1 MSGRIP
7 TAYRVTASRQGT
19 SMKAT
24 GLKPDAVVSNMPNV
38 PISNRPVTQQGLS
51 GIKSSQPAYGR
62 SVYDKSYYLGVVRQK
77 ITDLHNEVDKFE
89 NEMQEIQRDTSMFK
103 TLEKKRE
110 NLIKEVRNLEGELA
124 DYNLSLDKKRS
135 DANADEV
142 LANFEYMK
150 AQNQRSRE
158 FLDSLFL
165 ERKTVEE
172 EIARIEYEIASIN
185 ALAEEKLTELD
196 PEDRSAYNRL
206 KEENRLLEE
215 EIMHRKQSLEGV
227 NQRLNMADARL
238 RTDVMKQKANH
249 QREQRLNLLRRKEDL
264 EVQTNEDNLSFPE
277 ARERLLARAKA
288 DGQVIKDTENRIKE
302 VEKAISNYK
311 KQITDLESD
320 LKSSNDNSNKE
331 KYELFYQKDK
341 EMTEFID
348 SFEPT
353 RKSEMEM
360 IKQAE
365 DNIAA
370 LLERIAKLTDR
381 RENLPSQ
388 DQVKEWESE
397 YHFKVDKTGDSAVTL
412 ERLKAQLAERQ
423 ADLEKTKELH
433 VRIPQQL
440 NKINEEITR
449 KMNEMAT
456 KYNNVDKMKGE
467 FQELIKK
474 LQKKKDSLVT
484 KKDTFLT
491 MSRNLGLKLDTKK
504 QQMEDNKIAKELKD
518 YEQKLGMNEQTIF
531 GLKSYIDSKG
541 VETNYQSLVQDC
553 RGYIDMINSVLLSR
567 YH

>member
-19 SMKAT
+19 SMKAS
-24 GLKPDAVVSNMPNV
+24 GLKPDGTVPNMPNV
-38 PISNRPVTQQGLS
+38 PVSNRPVTQQGLS

-77 ITDLHNEVDKFE
+77 INDLRNEVDKFD
-89 NEMQEIQRDTSMFK
+89 NEMQEIQRDTSTFK

-165 ERKTVEE
+165 ERKTIEE
-172 EIARIEYEIASIN
+172 ETGRIEYEIASIN
-185 ALAEEKLTELD
+185 ALAEEKLLELD
-196 PEDRSAYNRL
+196 PEERSAYNRL
-206 KEENRLLEE
+206 KEENYLLEE

-249 QREQRLNLLRRKEDL
+249 LRDQRLNLLRRKEDL

-288 DGQVIKDTENRIKE
+288 DGQVIKDTESRTKE

-311 KQITDLESD
+311 KQIADLETD
-320 LKSSNDNSNKE
+320 LKSSNDSSNKE

-348 SFEPT
+348 SFEHT

-365 DNIAA
+365 DSIAA

-423 ADLEKTKELH
+423 NDLEKTKELH

-440 NKINEEITR
+440 SKINEEIAR
-449 KMNEMAT
+449 KANELAT
-456 KYNNVDKMKGE
+456 KYNNVDKVKNE
-467 FQELIKK
+467 FQELINK
-474 LQKKKDSLVT
+474 LQKKKESLYG
-484 KKDTFLT
+484 KKETFVT

-518 YEQKLGMNEQTIF
+518 YEQKLAMNEQTIF

-553 RGYIDMINSVLLSR
+553 KGYIDMINSVLLNR

>member
-24 GLKPDAVVSNMPNV
+24 GLKPDGAVPNMPNV
-38 PISNRPVTQQGLS
+38 PVSNRPVTQQGLS
-51 GIKSSQPAYGR
+51 GIKSSHQGYGR
-62 SVYDKSYYLGVVRQK
+62 SVYDKSYYLGIVRQK
-77 ITDLHNEVDKFE
+77 ITDLRNEIDNFD
-89 NEMQEIQRDTSMFK
+89 NEMQEIQRDTSTFK

-135 DANADEV
+135 DAHADEV

-165 ERKTVEE
+165 ERKTIEE
-172 EIARIEYEIASIN
+172 EIAKIEYEIASIN

-196 PEDRSAYNRL
+196 PEDRTAYNRL
-206 KEENRLLEE
+206 KEENRMLED
-215 EIMHRKQSLEGV
+215 EIIQRKQSLEGV

-249 QREQRLNLLRRKEDL
+249 LREQRLGLLRRKEDL

-277 ARERLLARAKA
+277 ARERLMARAKA
-288 DGQVIKDTENRIKE
+288 DGGVIKETENRIKE

-311 KQITDLESD
+311 KQIADLEND
-320 LKSSNDNSNKE
+320 LKSSNDSSNKE

-341 EMTEFID
+341 EMTEFIE

-353 RKSEMEM
+353 RKAEMEM

-365 DNIAA
+365 DNITS

-388 DQVKEWESE
+388 EQVKEWESE
-397 YHFKVDKTGDSAVTL
+397 YHFKIDKTGDSAVTL

-449 KMNEMAT
+449 KMNELAT
-456 KYNNVDKMKGE
+456 KYNNVDKMKDE
-467 FQELIKK
+467 YQELIKK
-474 LQKKKDSLVT
+474 LQKKKDSLTT
-484 KKDTFLT
+484 KKETFIT
-491 MSRNLGLKLDTKK
+491 MTRNLNVKVDTKK

-518 YEQKLGMNEQTIF
+518 YEQKLAMNEQTIF
-531 GLKSYIDSKG
+531 SLKSYIDSKG
-541 VETNYQSLVQDC
+541 VETNYQNLVQDC
-553 RGYIDMINSVLLSR
+553 KGYIDMINSVLLSR

>member
-1 MSGRIP
+1 
-7 TAYRVTASRQGT
+7 
-19 SMKAT
+19 MKAT
-24 GLKPDAVVSNMPNV
+24 GLKPDMVVPNMPNV
-38 PISNRPVTQQGLS
+38 PVSNRPVTQQGLS

-77 ITDLHNEVDKFE
+77 INDLRNEVDKFE
-89 NEMQEIQRDTSMFK
+89 SEMQEIQRDTSMFK

-150 AQNQRSRE
+150 SQNQRSRE

-165 ERKTVEE
+165 ERKTIEE
-172 EIARIEYEIASIN
+172 ETNKIEYEIASIN
-185 ALAEEKLTELD
+185 AMAEEKLTELD
-196 PEDRSAYNRL
+196 PEERSAYNRL
-206 KEENRLLEE
+206 KEENYLLEE
-215 EIMHRKQSLEGV
+215 EITHRKQSLEGV

-249 QREQRLNLLRRKEDL
+249 LRDQRLNLLRRKEDL

-288 DGQVIKDTENRIKE
+288 DGQVIKETESRIKE

-348 SFEPT
+348 SFEQT

-365 DNIAA
+365 DNITA

-423 ADLEKTKELH
+423 NDLEKTKELH

-449 KMNEMAT
+449 KMNELAS
-456 KYNNVDKMKGE
+456 KYNNVDKMKDE
-467 FQELIKK
+467 YQELIKK
-474 LQKKKDSLVT
+474 LQKKKDSLYC
-484 KKDTFLT
+484 KKDTFVT
-491 MSRNLGLKLDTKK
+491 MMRNLGLKLDTKK

-531 GLKSYIDSKG
+531 GLKNYIDSKG
-541 VETNYQSLVQDC
+541 GETNYQSLVQDC
-553 RGYIDMINSVLLSR
+553 KGYIDMINSVLLNR

>member
-7 TAYRVTASRQGT
+7 TAYRVSASRQGT

-24 GLKPDAVVSNMPNV
+24 GLKPDMVVPNMPNV
-38 PISNRPVTQQGLS
+38 PVSNRPVTQQGLS

-77 ITDLHNEVDKFE
+77 INDLRNEVDKFE
-89 NEMQEIQRDTSMFK
+89 SEMQEIQRDTSMFK

-150 AQNQRSRE
+150 SQNQRSRE

-165 ERKTVEE
+165 ERKTIEE
-172 EIARIEYEIASIN
+172 ETNKIEYEIASIN
-185 ALAEEKLTELD
+185 AMAEEKLTELD
-196 PEDRSAYNRL
+196 PEERSAYNRL
-206 KEENRLLEE
+206 KEENYLLEE
-215 EIMHRKQSLEGV
+215 EITHRKQSLEGV

-249 QREQRLNLLRRKEDL
+249 LRDQRLNLLRRKEDL

-288 DGQVIKDTENRIKE
+288 DGQVIKETESRIKE

-348 SFEPT
+348 SFEQT

-365 DNIAA
+365 DNITA

-423 ADLEKTKELH
+423 NDLEKTKELH

-449 KMNEMAT
+449 KMNELAS
-456 KYNNVDKMKGE
+456 KYNNVDKMKDE
-467 FQELIKK
+467 YQELIKK
-474 LQKKKDSLVT
+474 LQKKKDSLYC
-484 KKDTFLT
+484 KKDTFVT
-491 MSRNLGLKLDTKK
+491 MMRNLGLKLDTKK

-531 GLKSYIDSKG
+531 GLKNYIDSKG
-541 VETNYQSLVQDC
+541 GETNYQSLVQDC
-553 RGYIDMINSVLLSR
+553 KGYIDMINSVLLNR

>member
-1 MSGRIP
+1 
-7 TAYRVTASRQGT
+7 
-19 SMKAT
+19 MKAT

-77 ITDLHNEVDKFE
+77 ITDLRNEVDKFE

-172 EIARIEYEIASIN
+172 EIAKIEYEIASIN
-185 ALAEEKLTELD
+185 AMAEEKLTELD

-288 DGQVIKDTENRIKE
+288 DGQVIKDTESRIKE

-449 KMNEMAT
+449 KMNELAT
-456 KYNNVDKMKGE
+456 KYNNVDKMKDE

-474 LQKKKDSLVT
+474 LQKKKDSLFT
-484 KKDTFLT
+484 KKDTFVT

-504 QQMEDNKIAKELKD
+504 QQMDDNKIAKELKD

>member
-19 SMKAT
+19 AMRAT
-24 GLKPDAVVSNMPNV
+24 GLKPDGTVPNMPNV
-38 PISNRPVTQQGLS
+38 PVSNRPVTQQGLT

-62 SVYDKSYYLGVVRQK
+62 SVYDKSYYLGVIRQK
-77 ITDLHNEVDKFE
+77 ITDLHNEIEKFDT
-89 NEMQEIQRDTSMFK
+89 EMQDIQRDAAMFK

-135 DANADEV
+135 DAHADEV

-150 AQNQRSRE
+150 AQNAQNRNL
-158 FLDSLFL
+158 LDTLFM
-165 ERKTVEE
+165 ERKTIEE
-172 EIARIEYEIASIN
+172 EIGRIEYEIASIN

-196 PEDRSAYNRL
+196 PEDRNAYNRL
-206 KEENRLLEE
+206 KEENRALED
-215 EIMHRKQSLEGV
+215 EIINRKQSLEGV
-227 NQRLNMADARL
+227 NQRLSMADSRL

-249 QREQRLNLLRRKEDL
+249 LREQRLNLLRRKEDL

-277 ARERLLARAKA
+277 ARERLMVRAKA
-288 DGQVIKDTENRIKE
+288 DGQIIKDTETRIKE
-302 VEKAISNYK
+302 VEKAIANYK
-311 KQITDLESD
+311 RQITDLEAD
-320 LKSSNDNSNKE
+320 LKSSNDNSNKSR
-331 KYELFYQKDK
+331 YELFYEKDK

-348 SFEPT
+348 SFEST

-365 DNIAA
+365 DNITS

-397 YHFKVDKTGDSAVTL
+397 YNFKVDKTGDSAVTL
-412 ERLKAQLAERQ
+412 ERLRAQLAERQ
-423 ADLEKTKELH
+423 IDLEKTKELH

-440 NKINEEITR
+440 AKINEEISR
-449 KMNEMAT
+449 KMNELGT
-456 KYNNVDKMKGE
+456 KYNNVDKMKNE
-467 FQELIKK
+467 YQENIKK
-474 LQKKKDSLVT
+474 LQKKKEFLLT
-484 KKDTFLT
+484 KKETFVVMT
-491 MSRNLGLKLDTKK
+491 RGLNVKFDTKK

-518 YEQKLGMNEQTIF
+518 FEQKLGMNEQTIF
-531 GLKSYIDSKG
+531 GLRSYIESKG
-541 VETNYQSLVQDC
+541 VETNYQNLIQDC
-553 RGYIDMINSVLLSR
+553 KGYIDTINWVLLNK

>member
-1 MSGRIP
+1 
-7 TAYRVTASRQGT
+7 
-19 SMKAT
+19 MKAT